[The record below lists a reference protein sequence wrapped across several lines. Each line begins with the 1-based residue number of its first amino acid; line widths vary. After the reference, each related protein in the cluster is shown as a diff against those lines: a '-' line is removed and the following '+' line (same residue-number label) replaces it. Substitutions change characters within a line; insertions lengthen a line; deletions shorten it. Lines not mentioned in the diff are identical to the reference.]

1 MVAFKR
7 PAAVRLPLA
16 VEIVKGEQDP
26 TVNKGLV
33 IGLLSLLFATPTWS
47 QQLNIP
53 VISPEDDVQLAR
65 ELPDLAARAI
75 AIYSDADRDRYLRNL
90 FRLQMV
96 AGQYAEAQST
106 LDSIRASYAAVPSHS
121 AADLAPDEITV
132 RAAPLIAGGS
142 SPQEALQSSFRFLF
156 TKLNDQEAN
165 GAIYWLWGPVGRF
178 RANVNEIIRTHQDNQ
193 GIDLQSTLD
202 LIRNYQLYVEYKT
215 LIPYMDALIAEDDLR
230 RYDIDKDVR
239 IPTRDGATLCALV
252 VRPKKAARLPAAL
265 NFTIYAGLRE
275 IEKARNAAANRYIGV
290 VADTRGKACSA
301 GEIVP
306 WEHEAQ
312 DAFDAIDWISKQP
325 WSDGQVGMY
334 GGSYEGF
341 AQWAATKRVHPA
353 LKTIVP
359 WSAVHPGLV
368 LPMANHVFQNAN
380 YQFVPYVTNNKYLDD
395 ATNNAER
402 WNSLNERWY
411 ASGRP
416 YRELDQVD
424 GTVNKVLQRQLQHP
438 AFDRYWQ
445 SLAPYRTD
453 FSRINIPV
461 LQVAGY
467 FDPAQVAGLYYLNQ
481 HYAYNKRAEDYLI
494 IGPYDHQGAQ
504 GTYKPGFA
512 GGYSIDPVA
521 QFDTLKLTFEWL
533 DYVMKGGK
541 KPELIKAKINY
552 EVMGKNVWRHAE
564 SVRKMSNGTIKLY
577 LSNVKSD
584 ASPQSGSWP
593 TGLYELKDTP
603 LKTRA
608 ALEQT
613 VDFVNR
619 DPSARN
625 NLYPSGVIVKNLSPG
640 NGFAFVSTPFERS
653 FSISGCISGVL
664 KAVINKRD
672 MDITMA
678 FYELEVNGEL
688 FNLGYYLG
696 RASFAKDPT
705 TRHLLRPGAIES
717 IAIRGTPLISRQI
730 QKGSRLLV
738 QLTVNKNE
746 FSQINYGTGKDVS
759 DESIADGNLSL
770 KVQWLNDSYIL
781 VPVSR

>member
-1 MVAFKR
+1 
-7 PAAVRLPLA
+7 
-16 VEIVKGEQDP
+16 
-26 TVNKGLV
+26 VNKRWG
-33 IGLLSLLFATPTWS
+33 IGLLSLLFATSTWS
-47 QQLNIP
+47 QRLNIP
-53 VISPEDDVQLAR
+53 VISPEDDAQLAR
-65 ELPDLAARAI
+65 ELPGLAAQAI
-75 AIYSDADRDRYLRNL
+75 AIYSDDDRDRYLRNL

-106 LDSIRASYAAVPSHS
+106 LDAIRALYAAAPSHS
-121 AADLAPDEITV
+121 AADLAPDEIMV

-142 SPQEALQSSFRFLF
+142 SPQGALQSSFRFLF

-165 GAIYWLWGPVGRF
+165 EAVYWLWGPVGRF
-178 RANVNEIIRTHQDNQ
+178 RANVTEMVRSHKDGR
-193 GIDLQSTLD
+193 GIDLPATLD

-215 LIPYMDALIAEDDLR
+215 LIPYTDILIAEDDLR
-230 RYDIDKDVR
+230 RYDIAKDVR

-252 VRPKKAARLPAAL
+252 VRPKGAARLPAAL

-275 IEKARNAAANRYIGV
+275 MEKARNAAANGYIGV
-290 VADTRGKACSA
+290 VADTRGKACSS

-312 DAFDAIDWISKQP
+312 DTYDTINWISKQP
-325 WSDGQVGMY
+325 WSNGQVGMY

-341 AQWAATKRVHPA
+341 AQWAATKRAHPA

-359 WSAVHPGLV
+359 WSAAHPGLV
-368 LPMANHVFQNAN
+368 LPMANNVFQNAN

-411 ASGRP
+411 ASGKP

-424 GTVNKVLQRQLQHP
+424 GALNKVLQRQLQHP

-445 SLAPYRTD
+445 SLGPYRTD
-453 FSRINIPV
+453 FSRIHIPV

-467 FDPAQVAGLYYLNQ
+467 FDPAQIAGLHYLTQ
-481 HYAYNKRAEDYLI
+481 HYAHNKHAEDYLI

-504 GTYKPGFA
+504 APYKPGVV

-521 QFDTLKLTFEWL
+521 QFDTVKLTYEWL

-541 KPELIKAKINY
+541 KPELLKDKINY
-552 EVMGKNVWRHAE
+552 EVMGENVWRHAA
-564 SVRKMSNGTIKLY
+564 SVRKMSNGRLTLY
-577 LSNVKSD
+577 LSDVRSD
-584 ASPQSGSWP
+584 ASSQLGHEA
-593 TGLYELKDTP
+593 TELYQLFN
-603 LKTRA
+603 TRPKA
-608 ALEQT
+608 RGGLEQT
-613 VDFVNR
+613 VDFLNR
-619 DPSARN
+619 DASSRN
-625 NLYPSGVIVKNLSPG
+625 NLYPSSVIVKNLPVQ
-640 NGFAFVSTPFERS
+640 NGFAFVSNPFERS
-653 FSISGCISGVL
+653 FSVTGCISGVL

-678 FYELEVNGEL
+678 FYELEPTGEL

-705 TRHLLRPGAIES
+705 MRHPLRPGVIES
-717 IAIRGTPLISRQI
+717 IPVRGTPLISRRI

-738 QLTVNKNE
+738 QLTINKNE

-759 DESIADGNLSL
+759 DESIADGKLSL
-770 KVQWLNDSYIL
+770 KVQWLNESYII

>member
-1 MVAFKR
+1 
-7 PAAVRLPLA
+7 
-16 VEIVKGEQDP
+16 
-26 TVNKGLV
+26 VNKGLTV
-33 IGLLSLLFATPTWS
+33 GLLSLLFATPTWS
-47 QQLNIP
+47 QRLNIP
-53 VISPEDDVQLAR
+53 LISPEDEAQLSQ
-65 ELPDLAARAI
+65 ELPGLAAQAI

-106 LDSIRASYAAVPSHS
+106 LDSIRASYAAAPSHS
-121 AADLAPDEITV
+121 AADLAPDEIMV
-132 RAAPLIAGGS
+132 RATTLIASGS
-142 SPQEALQSSFRFLF
+142 SPQEALQSSFRLLF
-156 TKLNDQEAN
+156 TKLTDQEAKD
-165 GAIYWLWGPVGRF
+165 AIYWLWGPVGRF
-178 RANVNEIIRTHQDNQ
+178 RANVTEIIRTHKDGG
-193 GIDLQSTLD
+193 GIDLPSTLD

-215 LIPYMDALIAEDDLR
+215 LIPYMDTLIAEDDFR

-239 IPTRDGATLCALV
+239 VPTRDGPTLCALV
-252 VRPKKAARLPAAL
+252 VRPKGATRLPAAL

-275 IEKARNAAANRYIGV
+275 MEKARNAAANGYIGV
-290 VADTRGKACSA
+290 VADTRGKACSS

-312 DAFDAIDWISKQP
+312 DAFDTIDWISKQP

-341 AQWAATKRVHPA
+341 AQWAAAKRVHPA

-368 LPMANHVFQNAN
+368 LPMANNVFQNAN

-395 ATNNAER
+395 STNNVER
-402 WNSLNERWY
+402 WKSLNERWY

-424 GTVNKVLQRQLQHP
+424 GTVNKALQRQLQHP

-453 FSRINIPV
+453 FSRIRIPV

-467 FDPAQVAGLYYLNQ
+467 YDPAQIAELYYLNQ

-504 GTYKPGFA
+504 GTYKPGFLR
-512 GGYSIDPVA
+512 GYSIDPVA
-521 QFDTLKLTFEWL
+521 QFDTLKLTYEWL

-541 KPELIKAKINY
+541 KPELITAKINY
-552 EVMGKNVWRHAE
+552 EVMGENVWRHAE
-564 SVRKMSNGTIKLY
+564 SVQKMSNGTITLY
-577 LSNVKSD
+577 LSNV
-584 ASPQSGSWP
+584 QSHPSSQLEGAA
-593 TGLYELKDTP
+593 TGLYELLDTR
-603 LKTRA
+603 LKARA

-613 VDFVNR
+613 IDFLNR
-619 DPSARN
+619 DPSSRN

-640 NGFAFVSTPFERS
+640 NGFTFLSSPFERS
-653 FSISGCISGVL
+653 FLISGCISGVL

-672 MDITMA
+672 MDVSMA
-678 FYELEVNGEL
+678 FYEVEPSGEL

-696 RASFAKDPT
+696 RASFATDPT
-705 TRHLLRPGAIES
+705 KRHLLRPGAIES
-717 IAIRGTPLISRQI
+717 IPVRGTPLISRQI

-759 DESIADGNLSL
+759 DESTADAKVPL
-770 KVQWLNDSYIL
+770 KVQWLSDSYIT